1 MKDALYMVVR
11 VTTVETCQILYI
23 APLENATL
31 LGQLYM
37 AEHPGQK
44 CIAPP
49 LEARG
54 FSKLNTDQLQYLL
67 WNSFGLTPPE
77 DFPSLYK
84 ICLENAL
91 KIPVTEA
98 NASSLRS
105 SLSHYEMETVITDKG
120 EIAVQA
126 KTEKVN
132 PELKRKP
139 RSESD
144 VITERPRENS
154 TSALIW
160 SIADKHFEN
169 VKDPKALRKLVM
181 AECEKEGIN
190 LSTVSVQFGK
200 WKAYQ
205 NV

>member
-1 MKDALYMVVR
+1 MKHTLYMVVR
-11 VTTVETCQILYI
+11 VTSVETCQILYI
-23 APLENATL
+23 ANLENATL

-54 FSKLNTDQLQYLL
+54 FSKLDLNYLQYLL

-77 DFPSLYK
+77 DFQSLHK
-84 ICLENAL
+84 ICLDNAL

-98 NASSLRS
+98 NPASLRS

-132 PELKRKP
+132 PEVKRKP
-139 RSESD
+139 RPEGTAN
-144 VITERPRENS
+144 TERPRENS

-169 VKDPKALRKLVM
+169 VKDLKTLRKLVM
-181 AECEKEGIN
+181 DNCEKEGVN

-200 WKAYQ
+200 WKVYQ